1 MQRSEMFK
9 VVAYTDFLT
18 LEDGLLEYAQE
29 QTSEK
34 TLERSNVGGNHSK
47 DFYTIEN
54 ESVRR
59 TFVSISDRVQKI
71 TEEFGMKHNP
81 TLMNYWF
88 IRNRRGDYNKSHC
101 HPFCNF
107 SGVLY
112 LKVPSNSG
120 KIVFERPDPQPE
132 WFRLE
137 KFNEL
142 TFETYH
148 FNPKPGLLVLFPAY
162 LRHYVEQNRTEDE
175 DDERICMSFNFS

>member
-9 VVAYTDFLT
+9 VVAYTDFIN

-29 QTSEK
+29 MTSVE
-34 TLERSNVGGNHSK
+34 TLTRSNVGGIHSK
-47 DFYTIEN
+47 DFNDIEN
-54 ESVRR
+54 EAVGK
-59 TFVSISDRVQKI
+59 TFKAI
-71 TEEFGMKHNP
+71 TERVHAVTREFGMEHNP

-88 IRNRRGDYNKSHC
+88 IKNRRYDYNKAHI

-120 KIVFERPDPQPE
+120 RIVFERPDPQPE

-137 KFNEL
+137 RFNEL

-148 FNPKPGLLVLFPAY
+148 FNPAPGLLVLFPAY